1 MTALVRGADE
11 PGGQRPQHG
20 GRGLFRRGVLL
31 SYFSPIHHRWSRW
44 AVVGLM
50 LLFFGRARQA
60 PPARAGSLGGR
71 RAFSLAAAARRPQI
85 PERVRSF
92 RNCA

>member
-11 PGGQRPQHG
+11 PGGQRPERG
-20 GRGLFRRGVLL
+20 GRGLFRRGLLL

-50 LLFFGRARQA
+50 LLFFGKRDR
-60 PPARAGSLGGR
+60 RRRHEAGR
-71 RAFSLAAAARRPQI
+71 
-85 PERVRSF
+85 
-92 RNCA
+92 